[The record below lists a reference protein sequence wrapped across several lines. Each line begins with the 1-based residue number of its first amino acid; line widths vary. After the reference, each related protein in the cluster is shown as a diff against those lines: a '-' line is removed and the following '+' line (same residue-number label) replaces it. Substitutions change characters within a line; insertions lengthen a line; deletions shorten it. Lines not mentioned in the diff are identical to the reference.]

1 MLDTLRKGA
10 SGWVAKV
17 MMALLI
23 VSFGVWGIADIFG
36 GYSATAVASVGG
48 NEIELATF
56 EREFKAETERFGQQ
70 LGQPL
75 TPADA
80 RKYGIDRAALTRL
93 ISLAALDEAG
103 QRMGLAVSDVTVAH
117 DIMNDSNLIGPFGK
131 FDKDSFLQALQRN
144 GITERSFIADRRNF
158 MTRSQLIDAL
168 QAGVPVSDTLLEVI
182 HDFQSETR
190 DARYVLLPVSSVGAI
205 ADPDGK
211 TLEAYYKQAAVH
223 FTLPET
229 RNFSVMTLN
238 TKDVATTITISDE
251 DLQKAYEVRRADF
264 DVPEKRQIDQIP
276 FKDEL
281 SAKAALEKLRSGT
294 SIAAVANELGLK
306 PDDVSLGLV
315 SRDQMMSPALADA
328 AFALAPNSF
337 SEPVKGPLGPVILHV
352 SNVLPG
358 NPSTFESAKA
368 KLHTMMQEEKAQD
381 EIYDIQNAIEDARA
395 GGASFEE
402 IASKNGLTIKTY
414 KGVTAKGLTAEGE
427 TIKDLPA
434 YRDLLT
440 SVFQNEPGD
449 QIAPSDNGEGG
460 YYWLRVD
467 GVTASAL
474 KPLDKVRKDVI
485 ALWKSEKRKVEL
497 DKLAQSLVDRGNK
510 GESIDALAASINRSP
525 INVPDIKRNSQN
537 DTFSRLAVTR
547 VFATAKGKF
556 AWGPVGLG
564 DSLVVMQVADVHVP
578 SFSPTSGDSIEL
590 KANLADSLGADFI
603 ATFVAGVQNEV
614 GVKVNEKLLQR
625 VATADSGA

>member
-1 MLDTLRKGA
+1 MLDTLRSGA
-10 SGWVAKV
+10 SSWVAKV
-17 MMALLI
+17 LMTLLI
-23 VSFGVWGIADIFG
+23 VSFGIWGIADIFG
-36 GYSATAVASVGG
+36 GYSSTAVASVGG
-48 NEIELATF
+48 NDVELATF

-75 TPADA
+75 TAAEA
-80 RKYGIDRAALTRL
+80 RKYGIDRSALTRL
-93 ISLAALDEAG
+93 IGLAALDEAG
-103 QRMGLAVSDVTVAH
+103 HRMGLAISDLAVAH

-144 GITERSFIADRRNF
+144 GISERSFVADRRNF
-158 MTRSQLIDAL
+158 MARTQLIDAL
-168 QAGVPVSDTLLEVI
+168 QAGVPVPDTLLEVI

-190 DARYVLLPVSSVGAI
+190 DARYVLLPLSSVGTI
-205 ADPDGK
+205 ADPDEK
-211 TLEAYYKQAAVH
+211 TLEAYYKQAAIH

-229 RNFSVMTLN
+229 RSFSVMTLS
-238 TKDVATTITISDE
+238 TKDVASTITISDE
-251 DLQKAYEVRRADF
+251 DLKKAYEVRRADF

-276 FKDEL
+276 FKDEV
-281 SAKAALEKLRSGT
+281 SAKAALEKLRGGA
-294 SIAAVANELGLK
+294 SIATIAGELGLK
-306 PDDVSLGLV
+306 ASDVSLGLV
-315 SRDQMMSPALADA
+315 SRDQMMSPNLADA

-352 SNVLPG
+352 SDVIPG
-358 NPSTFESAKA
+358 KPSTFESAKE
-368 KLHTMMQEEKAQD
+368 KLHAMMQEEKAQD

-402 IASKNGLTIKTY
+402 IASKNGLTIKSF
-414 KGVTAKGLTAEGE
+414 KGVSDKGLTDEGAK
-427 TIKDLPA
+427 IDGLPA

-440 SVFQNEPGD
+440 TVYQNEPGD
-449 QIAPSDNGEGG
+449 QIAPADNGEGG
-460 YYWLRVD
+460 YYWVRVD
-467 GVTASAL
+467 GVTPSAL

-497 DKLAQSLVDRGNK
+497 DKLAQTLVDRGNK
-510 GESIDALAASINRSP
+510 GETMDALAASVNRSP
-525 INVPDIKRNSQN
+525 LNVPDIKRNSQN

-547 VFATAKGKF
+547 LFATAKGKF

-578 SFSPTSGDSIEL
+578 SFNPASGDVAEL

-603 ATFVAGVQNEV
+603 TTFVAGVQDEV
-614 GVKVNEKLLQR
+614 GVKVNDRLLQR
-625 VATADSGA
+625 LATADSGA